1 MDVWLQANLWHARLL
16 RLAHYYAPGTSTKRG
31 PEQRPR
37 PSLQR
42 LLSLATILRSG
53 SYPAIYLADE
63 RLAVSV
69 APLVV
74 LEPL

>member
-16 RLAHYYAPGTSTKRG
+16 RLAHYAPGTSTKRG

-37 PSLQR
+37 LSLQR

-63 RLAVSV
+63 RLADIV